1 MAIQQFNTVAELRL
15 AIQQLEVKQ
24 ANEWPP
30 LKEQLLTM
38 AETFKPKHILK
49 DTFREIFSG
58 PALKSTA
65 VNSTLGMAA
74 LLAAYFFFPA
84 KTTGQLTKLV
94 TGAIV
99 GVTTIGKVV
108 NNGSQI
114 KLLGSSLLKRLSG
127 KKPTL

>member
-1 MAIQQFNTVAELRL
+1 MAIQQINTVAELRL
-15 AIQQLEVKQ
+15 AIQQLEMKQ

-30 LKEQLLTM
+30 LKEQLLATV
-38 AETFKPKHILK
+38 ETLKPRHIIKDAFK
-49 DTFREIFSG
+49 EIFS
-58 PALKSTA
+58 PPVLKTTA

-99 GVTTIGKVV
+99 GVTTIGKAI

-114 KLLGSSLLKRLSG
+114 KSLGSSLLKRLSG
-127 KKPTL
+127 KKSTL